1 MRKAIVFLLL
11 IAITSILP
19 TFALAQAK
27 IDVLVKNGTPNTWFK
42 DSVANNDVLIKNAT
56 VMTAVKGTLENTD
69 ILIQNGKIAKIGK
82 GLTAPAGVR
91 TIDATGKYVTPGII
105 DCHSHSMLDAINE
118 GAFSV
123 TSMTR
128 TRDMLNPTDITIY
141 RALAGGVTSAN
152 LLHGSAN
159 SIGGQNTTV
168 KFKWGH
174 PVEDYPIPDAPPG
187 IKFAMGENVR
197 QTTQSPQ
204 PGRALR
210 YPRTRQ
216 GTIETDRDAFLRARD
231 YKQAWDDFKAG
242 KTKVQP
248 RKDLEL
254 EPIVEILEG
263 KRLVHAHSYRSDEML
278 NLLLL
283 ADEFGFRVATLQ
295 HGLEA
300 YKIAPEIAKHGT
312 GVSIFT
318 DSWGYKLEA
327 YDAIPWNAYILWKNG
342 VVVSIN
348 SDSDERM
355 RRLNLDAAKVEK
367 YGGVPEQ
374 DALQMITLNPAK
386 QLGIDKRTGSI
397 EVGKDGDIVIWTAH
411 PFSVYSRV
419 ETTMIEGETFFDRAT
434 DAQMRLDTAN
444 ERETLEK
451 LDVNRAP
458 STGGG
463 PPRIPAEKR
472 RGERDE
478 AEYGDGG
485 NR

>member
-1 MRKAIVFLLL
+1 M
-11 IAITSILP
+11 S
-19 TFALAQAK
+19 ALAQ
-27 IDVLVKNGTPNTWFK
+27 TR
-42 DSVANNDVLIKNAT
+42 SVVLIKNGT
-56 VMTAVKGTLENTD
+56 VLTAIKGTLENTD
-69 ILIQNGKIAKIGK
+69 ILIENGKISKIGK
-82 GLTAPAGVR
+82 NLSAPASAKV
-91 TIDATGKYVTPGII
+91 IDATGKYVTPGII
-105 DCHSHSMLDAINE
+105 DCHSHTMLDAINE
-118 GAFSV
+118 GTYSV
-123 TSMTR
+123 TSMTQI
-128 TRDMLNPTDITIY
+128 RDVMVPKDVAIY
-141 RALAGGVTSAN
+141 RALAGGVTTAN

-159 SIGGQNTTV
+159 SIGGQNAVV
-168 KFKWGH
+168 KFKYGR
-174 PVEDYPIPDAPPG
+174 PASEFLIPDAPPG
-187 IKFAMGENVR
+187 IKFAMGENPKQTNVR
-197 QTTQSPQ
+197 IQ
-204 PGRALR
+204 PGQPLR
-210 YPRTRQ
+210 YPRTRM
-216 GTIETDRDAFLRARD
+216 GVIETDRDAFLRARN
-231 YKQAWDDFKAG
+231 YKQAWDDYKAG
-242 KTKVQP
+242 KTKVEP
-248 RKDLEL
+248 RRDLEL

-327 YDAIPWNAYILWKNG
+327 YDAIPYNAYILWKNG

-367 YGGVPEQ
+367 YGGVPEEE
-374 DALQMITLNPAK
+374 ALKMITLNPAK

-397 EVGKDGDIVIWTAH
+397 EVGKDGDIVVWSAH
-411 PFSVYSRV
+411 PFSVYSHP
-419 ETTMIEGETFFDRAT
+419 EITMIEGEVYFDRAK
-434 DAQMRLDTAN
+434 DIAMRADLAK
-444 ERETLEK
+444 EREALEK

-458 STGGG
+458 GTGGG

-478 AEYGDGG
+478 AEYGDDGG
-485 NR
+485 NW

>member
-1 MRKAIVFLLL
+1 MKKITAYFILLL
-11 IAITSILP
+11 LVVGNLNIAS
-19 TFALAQAK
+19 FAQSK
-27 IDVLVKNGTPNTWFK
+27 G
-42 DSVANNDVLIKNAT
+42 DVLIRNAT
-56 VMTAVKGTLENTD
+56 VMTAVRGTLEGTD
-69 ILIQNGKIAKIGK
+69 ILVQNGKISKIGK
-82 GLTAPAGVR
+82 GLSAPAGVR
-91 TIDATGKYVTPGII
+91 VIDATGKYVTPGII
-105 DCHSHSMLDAINE
+105 DCHSHSMLDSINE

-197 QTTQSPQ
+197 QTTQGQQ

-216 GTIETDRDAFLRARD
+216 GVIETMRDALLRARD
-231 YKQAWDDFKAG
+231 YKQAWDEYKAG
-242 KTKVQP
+242 KTKIQP

-254 EPIVEILEG
+254 EPLVEVLEG
-263 KRLVHAHSYRSDEML
+263 KRLVHCHGYRSDEHL
-278 NLLLL
+278 NLMLL
-283 ADEFGFRVATLQ
+283 ADEFGFKIATLQ

-300 YKIAPEIAKHGT
+300 YKIAPEIAKRGT

-327 YDAIPWNAYILWKNG
+327 YDAIPYNAYILWKNG
-342 VVVSIN
+342 VNVSIN

-367 YGGVPEQ
+367 YGGVPEE
-374 DALQMITLNPAK
+374 DALKMITLNPAM
-386 QLGIDKRTGSI
+386 QLGIAKRTGSI
-397 EVGKDGDIVIWTAH
+397 EVGKDGDLVIWTAH
-411 PFSVYSRV
+411 PFSVFSRV
-419 ETTMIEGETFFDRAT
+419 ETTLIEGEVYFDRAL
-434 DAQMRLDTAN
+434 DAQMRIDTAK

-451 LDVNRAP
+451 LDVNKPPA
-458 STGGG
+458 SGGG
-463 PPRIPAEKR
+463 PPRIPTERR

-478 AEYGDGG
+478 AEYGDDGG